1 MTQMWISGIAFFLGF
16 LESELLDRSHT
27 RDFIKAQLGALLHV
41 GPSRFGK
48 ALEASNARPSG
59 QIPLQIGLSAH
70 WDDFILEVQIV
81 SPAI

>member
-1 MTQMWISGIAFFLGF
+1 M
-16 LESELLDRSHT
+16 
-27 RDFIKAQLGALLHV
+27 

-59 QIPLQIGLSAH
+59 QIASQIGLSAH